1 MNWINWV
8 RTTCP
13 SDWTDEKALKFINID
28 CPEVTLDR
36 LKAERHGLGA
46 LDYEFGAGEA
56 FLEECDL

>member
-1 MNWINWV
+1 M
-8 RTTCP
+8 CP
-13 SDWTDEKALKFINID
+13 SDWTNEKALKFINID

-36 LKAERHGLGA
+36 LIAERHGLGA